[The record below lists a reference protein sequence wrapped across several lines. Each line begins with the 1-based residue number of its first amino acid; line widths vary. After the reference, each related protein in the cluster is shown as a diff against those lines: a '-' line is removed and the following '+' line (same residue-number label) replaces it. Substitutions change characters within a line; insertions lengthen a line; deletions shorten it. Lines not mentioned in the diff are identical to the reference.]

1 MAFSE
6 TNLWREAYYVI
17 ETLIDVKDC
26 SAHEFIKKRVV
37 GEDSELLNAFGQYTL
52 EFIAVHVLSV
62 LFSLLDQRA
71 RVRASTLIEHLESTI
86 RRQAFLIK
94 RNDGEKKKK
103 EKEEAAVDQRKQDR
117 MFPLGIALL
126 QFMVSRDVI
135 SLETDQEALPPRRKK
150 NKKGDKECNP
160 GYSAKREEVE
170 EALLY
175 HYKSY
180 PSQEDANIDFNEV
193 RAEAQKQ
200 GRDEFLQIARE
211 ARHPF
216 QLIAPEIALVLE
228 KWEGFP
234 VTKDASASAFQ
245 IMSYFLLDEDLANSA
260 NLLPFK
266 DNKIQDIY
274 TNIFSEL
281 KDYLVRELGN
291 NSLSLIVIRRMDR
304 KMVKSIFMPMI
315 YGKTLMSTSSDIHKT
330 LSQHIN
336 FKDSYIL
343 ASVCFKFW
351 KEKYKSMDSLTS
363 LIMNIGSFAV
373 AGGVPV
379 YYGVPYFRTS
389 QDYMKS
395 DVIKITVYD
404 RNKKRRQISL
414 RVNTDNRDLRK
425 TEVSTFVN
433 FIHQKD
439 AYIAILVVEKVLIE
453 GGPIYTVHDNFI
465 TTPHYSRKLPS
476 LYGDAILALGP
487 PLAIINDMIYANL
500 VRNADG
506 FSPGGLERVIPIGEL
521 ESYLENNMP
530 NGISKMETKDEGPT
544 SLIRELY

>member
-26 SAHEFIKKRVV
+26 SVREFIKKRVV

-62 LFSLLDQRA
+62 LFSQLDQGA
-71 RVRASTLIEHLESTI
+71 RVRASALIEHLESTI
-86 RRQAFLIK
+86 RRLAFLIR

-103 EKEEAAVDQRKQDR
+103 EKEEV
-117 MFPLGIALL
+117 
-126 QFMVSRDVI
+126 
-135 SLETDQEALPPRRKK
+135 
-150 NKKGDKECNP
+150 
-160 GYSAKREEVE
+160 VE

-180 PSQEDANIDFNEV
+180 PSLEDANIDFNEV

-216 QLIAPEIALVLE
+216 QFIAAEIALVLE

-245 IMSYFLLDEDLANSA
+245 IMSYFLLDEDLAKST
-260 NLLPFK
+260 NLLPSK

-274 TNIFSEL
+274 MNILSEL
-281 KDYLVRELGN
+281 KDYFVRELGN

-304 KMVKSIFMPMI
+304 KLVKSIFIPMI

-343 ASVCFKFW
+343 ASVYFKFW

-363 LIMNIGSFAV
+363 LIRNIGWFAT

-379 YYGVPYFRTS
+379 YYAVP
-389 QDYMKS
+389 
-395 DVIKITVYD
+395 
-404 RNKKRRQISL
+404 
-414 RVNTDNRDLRK
+414 
-425 TEVSTFVN
+425 
-433 FIHQKD
+433 
-439 AYIAILVVEKVLIE
+439 
-453 GGPIYTVHDNFI
+453 
-465 TTPHYSRKLPS
+465 
-476 LYGDAILALGP
+476 
-487 PLAIINDMIYANL
+487 
-500 VRNADG
+500 
-506 FSPGGLERVIPIGEL
+506 
-521 ESYLENNMP
+521 
-530 NGISKMETKDEGPT
+530 
-544 SLIRELY
+544 

>member
-1 MAFSE
+1 
-6 TNLWREAYYVI
+6 
-17 ETLIDVKDC
+17 
-26 SAHEFIKKRVV
+26 
-37 GEDSELLNAFGQYTL
+37 
-52 EFIAVHVLSV
+52 
-62 LFSLLDQRA
+62 
-71 RVRASTLIEHLESTI
+71 
-86 RRQAFLIK
+86 
-94 RNDGEKKKK
+94 
-103 EKEEAAVDQRKQDR
+103 
-117 MFPLGIALL
+117 MFPLGTALL
-126 QFMVSRDVI
+126 QFMLSRDVI

-180 PSQEDANIDFNEV
+180 PSLEDANIDFNEV

-216 QLIAPEIALVLE
+216 QFIAAKIALVLE

-234 VTKDASASAFQ
+234 VTKDASASAFR
-245 IMSYFLLDEDLANSA
+245 IMSYFLLDEDMAKST
-260 NLLPFK
+260 NLLPSK

-274 TNIFSEL
+274 TNILSEL

-291 NSLSLIVIRRMDR
+291 NSLSLIVIRRMDQ
-304 KMVKSIFMPMI
+304 KLVKSIFMPMI

-343 ASVCFKFW
+343 ASLCFKFW
-351 KEKYKSMDSLTS
+351 KEKYKSIDSLTS
-363 LIMNIGSFAV
+363 LIRNIGWFA
-373 AGGVPV
+373 AARGVPV

-389 QDYMKS
+389 HDYMKS
-395 DVIKITVYD
+395 DVVKINVYD

-439 AYIAILVVEKVLIE
+439 AYIAMLLVEKMLIE
-453 GGPIYTVHDNFI
+453 GGPIYTVHDNFL
-465 TTPHYSRKLPS
+465 TTSHYSRKLPS

-487 PLAIINDMIYANL
+487 PLAIINDMIYTNL

-530 NGISKMETKDEGPT
+530 DGISKKMEAT
-544 SLIRELY
+544 